1 MPRSSSPKIPERK
14 VSTVKQLPYTNL
26 PAIIPQKPSFLQT
39 VKDGIGYGIG
49 SSLGHRLVGSI
60 MGYSH
65 DGGRSFD
72 GSPTIVQKPT
82 LEYEQ
87 CMKDNNDKAGCEYLL
102 RINH

>member
-65 DGGRSFD
+65 DGGPS
-72 GSPTIVQKPT
+72 IVQKPT
-82 LEYEQ
+82 VENEYEQ

>member
-14 VSTVKQLPYTNL
+14 VSTVKQMPYTNL
-26 PAIIPQKPSFLQT
+26 PAIITQKPSFLQT

-60 MGYSH
+60 MGSH
-65 DGGRSFD
+65 DGGRSHD
-72 GSPTIVQKPT
+72 GGPTIIQKPT

-87 CMKDNNDKAGCEYLL
+87 CMKENDKASCEYLL
-102 RINH
+102 TNANK